1 MITRETVAKKLGDY
15 LHGDLALNELVDWS
29 ENSIADE
36 EFEDSKL
43 MEIVARLGLA
53 DVRALWLGVGGFS
66 RHLACP
72 WTIRPR
78 KSRGRLVFVQFTA
91 TNHSWVFLGNKLAR
105 LHSTCVCPSAL
116 RPSGQPS
123 VAVDSRLL
131 KASYPSGCLRHS
143 VALRSAVVE

>member
-53 DVRALWLGVGGFS
+53 DVRAFGLAWEDFQDILRALGLSARVN
-66 RHLACP
+66 
-72 WTIRPR
+72 
-78 KSRGRLVFVQFTA
+78 LVA
-91 TNHSWVFLGNKLAR
+91 A
-105 LHSTCVCPSAL
+105 
-116 RPSGQPS
+116 
-123 VAVDSRLL
+123 
-131 KASYPSGCLRHS
+131 
-143 VALRSAVVE
+143 